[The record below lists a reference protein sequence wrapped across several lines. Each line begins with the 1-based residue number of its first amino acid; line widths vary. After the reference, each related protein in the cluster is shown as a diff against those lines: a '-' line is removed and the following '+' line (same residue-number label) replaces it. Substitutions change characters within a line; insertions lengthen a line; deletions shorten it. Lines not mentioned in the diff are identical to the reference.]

1 MTNRALLYGI
11 FINEKFS
18 GGGNNEPRPFFR
30 LGDWEPRS

>member
-11 FINEKFS
+11 FINEKIF
-18 GGGNNEPRPFFR
+18 GGVTMPRPLFR

>member
-11 FINEKFS
+11 FINEKIF
-18 GGGNNEPRPFFR
+18 GGGVTMPRPLFR